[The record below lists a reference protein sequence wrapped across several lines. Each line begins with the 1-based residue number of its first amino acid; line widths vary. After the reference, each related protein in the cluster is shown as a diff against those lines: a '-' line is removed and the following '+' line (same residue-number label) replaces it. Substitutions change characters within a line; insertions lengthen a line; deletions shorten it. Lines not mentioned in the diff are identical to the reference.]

1 MPKHTTYE
9 FEEIEAVFPNGRKLY
24 CSGVFNI
31 SYVIQPADP
40 DVGIMSPYP
49 EVDVDDDWV
58 TVKAFDDDSLGED
71 NMTIRLPWLPAL
83 RPCPADPLGQIFNK
97 IEDRVSE
104 KVMEIEGDDF
114 DE

>member
-1 MPKHTTYE
+1 MPSTTTYE
-9 FEEIEAVFPNGRKLY
+9 FEEIPVVMPNGAKVY

-31 SYVIQPADP
+31 SYVIQPPDP
-40 DVGIMSPYP
+40 DVGITAPYP
-49 EVDVDDDWV
+49 EVDVADDWV

-71 NMTIRLPWLPAL
+71 DMTIRLPWLPGV
-83 RPCPADPLGQIFNK
+83 RPGPADPLGQIFNK

-104 KVMEIEGDDF
+104 KVMEIEEDDS